1 MFLKTLFLACF
12 IERWP
17 LNSIAL
23 MTSCGLLSTG
33 GREERG
39 QVSQGGCR
47 LVKSYLTGRNKV
59 HIKEKAEICIR
70 TRDGLSFN

>member
-33 GREERG
+33 G
-39 QVSQGGCR
+39 GGKKGVR
-47 LVKSYLTGRNKV
+47 F
-59 HIKEKAEICIR
+59 HKEAV
-70 TRDGLSFN
+70 DL